1 MTADTAMWNRD
12 GMESLTTLGPN
23 LASAVITAGGSRNGR
38 GFAMMMYVSYFFLL
52 AFLSPI
58 IFCCR
63 CGSINLISPFSYL
76 VYSFLMPLCT
86 QR

>member
-63 CGSINLISPFSYL
+63 WVPTAGDGCWAFKPYPRLYIS
-76 VYSFLMPLCT
+76 CC
-86 QR
+86 